1 VFWTAFAHNAFALF
15 TKFST
20 ENTAYSYPK
29 TTCPQFYTQMLWK
42 TFIHEMI
49 LVFHRFFQREM
60 VLSTVLYTNALENV
74 YPRNDFGFPQVF
86 PV

>member
-1 VFWTAFAHNAFALF
+1 MKWI
-15 TKFST
+15 
-20 ENTAYSYPK
+20 
-29 TTCPQFYTQMLWK
+29 CPQNYTQMLWIK
-42 TFIHEMI
+42 FIHENI

-60 VLSTVLYTNALENV
+60 VLSTKLYTNALDKV